1 MSEAPHTNPMAKIIK
16 PLSHVVD
23 ARVLKCDHVT
33 YRLAEFGG
41 YFLLVGNKGV
51 YHENSKRYAHVK
63 LQWYGWQPKQTIG
76 CRITLLSDHEIIEH
90 YTGTVVSE
98 LGD

>member
-1 MSEAPHTNPMAKIIK
+1 MSEAPHINPMAKIIK

-41 YFLLVGNKGV
+41 YFLLAGNNV
-51 YHENSKRYAHVK
+51 YHKNSNRYAQVK
-63 LQWYGWQPKQTIG
+63 MKWYGWQPKETNG
-76 CRITLLSDHEIIEH
+76 CRITLLSDYEIIEH
-90 YTGTVVSE
+90 YTGEVVSE